1 MSAAVCVC
9 GVRAPACC
17 GWGGRGVAYGLGSA
31 AAVQEK
37 TELAASLR
45 SALAAATAKAAS
57 LEESVAALKL
67 VLAAAWEWEW
77 EWAALTLLVA
87 CLQVKDDV
95 MAKLTAASRQLT
107 HLKAGAGLDGHT
119 HGDALVLEN
128 AELRE
133 ALQRKDD
140 RMREMLEY
148 IVRTHTRSPHA
159 CATAGMHGIGLGF
172 TRLLRDRAR
181 LCV

>member
-1 MSAAVCVC
+1 MRALHAV
-9 GVRAPACC
+9 G
-17 GWGGRGVAYGLGSA
+17 GGRGVAHGLGSA
-31 AAVQEK
+31 AAAQEK

-128 AELRE
+128 AELHE

-148 IVRTHTRSPHA
+148 IVRTLAPLKPVQRLA
-159 CATAGMHGIGLGF
+159 CMALGWGLL
-172 TRLLRDRAR
+172 TYCEIVRVCVCVRAER
-181 LCV
+181 P